1 MAFSKVCPYCKE
13 QSFSAGTDTHWI
25 CPSCGKDLS
34 DIPIDD
40 YDKYF
45 STEKDKD
52 KNKGSSNDV
61 IKP

>member
-13 QSFSAGTDTHWI
+13 QSFSAGTDTYWI
-25 CPSCGKDLS
+25 CPTCGKDLS

-40 YDKYF
+40 YDRYF
-45 STEKDKD
+45 NKEKNEVD
-52 KNKGSSNDV
+52 SNNV